1 MRRRAAL
8 PAWALALGAA
18 ALGLPAIA
26 ADKASDKA
34 PSGKAVTARV
44 AAADQ
49 AASGD
54 DVDQDLLE
62 FLGSVDTQT
71 DDSSWFDF
79 LRATDIG
86 KLAKEKSAPA
96 APQEKKR

>member
-1 MRRRAAL
+1 MRRRAGVQ
-8 PAWALALGAA
+8 AWALAIGAA
-18 ALGLPAIA
+18 ALSLPAAAADRPAAEKPVANKMIA
-26 ADKASDKA
+26 ADSSA
-34 PSGKAVTARV
+34 
-44 AAADQ
+44 
-49 AASGD
+49 D

-79 LRATDIG
+79 LRSTDIG
-86 KLAKEKSAPA
+86 KLAKEKAPPA

>member
-1 MRRRAAL
+1 MRTVL
-8 PAWALALGAA
+8 PAWALAIGAA
-18 ALGLPAIA
+18 ALSLPA
-26 ADKASDKA
+26 
-34 PSGKAVTARV
+34 
-44 AAADQ
+44 AAADEPGKGRVV
-49 AASGD
+49 AAKVTGDRAATDKSSAAD

-79 LRATDIG
+79 LRSTDIG
-86 KLAKEKSAPA
+86 KLAKEKSPPA